1 MIEDNPCADADC
13 HPLPPEPTL
22 NIALAAAS
30 PHNRTITLKPG
41 EQRMAESNLEK
52 GRKLR
57 IEVLGKEHV
66 ERSFKNADE
75 FSKPLQD
82 LGTEIGWGVFW
93 SREGLTLKQ
102 RSLLNLGILAVLNR
116 HHELGVH
123 VKGAIN
129 NGLTKDEI
137 REALIH
143 VACYAGFPATIDAFR
158 TAGKVLDEMGVKD

>member
-1 MIEDNPCADADC
+1 VSD
-13 HPLPPEPTL
+13 
-22 NIALAAAS
+22 
-30 PHNRTITLKPG
+30 
-41 EQRMAESNLEK
+41 SNFEK

-57 IEVLGKEHV
+57 VEVLGKEHV
-66 ERSFKNADE
+66 ENSFKNADE

-82 LGTEIGWGVFW
+82 LVTEVGWGVFW
-93 SREGLTLKQ
+93 SREGLTRQQ

-116 HHELGVH
+116 HHELAVH
-123 VKGAIN
+123 VKGAVN

-158 TAGKVLDEMGVKD
+158 TAKKVLDEMGVKD

>member
-1 MIEDNPCADADC
+1 MSD
-13 HPLPPEPTL
+13 
-22 NIALAAAS
+22 
-30 PHNRTITLKPG
+30 
-41 EQRMAESNLEK
+41 SNFEK

-57 IEVLGKEHV
+57 VEVLGKEHV
-66 ERSFKNADE
+66 ENSFKNADE

-82 LGTEIGWGVFW
+82 LVTEVGWGVFW
-93 SREGLTLKQ
+93 SREGLTRQQ

-116 HHELGVH
+116 HHELAVH
-123 VKGAIN
+123 VKGAVN

-158 TAGKVLDEMGVKD
+158 TAKKVLDEMGVKD